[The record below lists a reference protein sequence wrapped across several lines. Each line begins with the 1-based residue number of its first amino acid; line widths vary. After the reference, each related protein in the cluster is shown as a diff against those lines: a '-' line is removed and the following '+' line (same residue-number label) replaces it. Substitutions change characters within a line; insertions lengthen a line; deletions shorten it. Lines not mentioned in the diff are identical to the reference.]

1 MLLNEINREQ
11 RSCMNARHKNNPMKK
26 IIYIAVAG
34 VLSLSACKQD
44 FLERPPLDQV
54 SDATFWQSENDV
66 YLAVNAIYNQLPGE
80 GLMYQDGASDNA
92 HAQYPWESTANAV
105 SSGVVST
112 DLDAGWS
119 FIAIRRQNYFME
131 NVDKAEMDESL
142 KERYKAEVR
151 FMRAFSYQR
160 MVENF
165 GDVPLI
171 LNTLH
176 IDSTNVARTP
186 KAEVTQFI
194 LKELEEVAEIL
205 PASYAGGK
213 GNERGRITRGAAL
226 ALKARIHL
234 YEGDWANAVAESEK
248 VMNMGYSLF
257 RLNEEEEIDAKDDY
271 SNWVDFENNAD
282 EQRFRLGLRSY
293 EGLFRAKNEGN
304 SEVILDRQYI
314 VQTDA
319 QYLNTYL
326 LPGTIGGW
334 SSITPTQA
342 LVDAYA
348 DYKTGEPAANIPSDE
363 QRAAWYD
370 SKSPEFQKEY
380 RNRDPRF
387 YASIL
392 FEDAPWNAIEDD
404 YSFTW
409 SQGASNMSQ
418 TGYNFRKLVDP
429 TAQRVT
435 LDNHSNIII
444 FRYAEIL
451 LTYAEAKNELSGPDA
466 SVYDA
471 LDQIRTRS
479 GMPVV
484 DRAAYADQASLRE
497 LIRRERRVELAL
509 EGQRYMDIRR
519 WEIAPQVMKSIMNIR
534 NSLAQERIWSDKLYL
549 MPVPQSQIDL
559 SEGLLTQNKGYN

>member
-1 MLLNEINREQ
+1 MRNLL
-11 RSCMNARHKNNPMKK
+11 
-26 IIYIAVAG
+26 YIAVAG

-54 SDATFWQSENDV
+54 SDATFWKSENDV
-66 YLAVNAIYNQLPGE
+66 YLAVNAVYSQLPGE
-80 GLMYQDGASDNA
+80 GLIYQDGASDNA
-92 HAQYPWESTANAV
+92 HAQYPWESTANSV

-119 FIAIRRQNYFME
+119 YVAIRRQNYFME
-131 NVDKAEMDESL
+131 NVDKAQMDENL

-151 FMRAFSYQR
+151 FMRAYSYQR

-186 KAEVTQFI
+186 KAQVTEFI
-194 LKELEEVAEIL
+194 LNELKEVSEIL
-205 PASYAGGK
+205 PATYAGGK
-213 GNERGRITRGAAL
+213 GFEKGRITKGAAF

-234 YEGDWANAVAESEK
+234 YEEDWANAVAESEK

-257 RLNEEEEIDAKDDY
+257 KVNQEEETDARDDY
-271 SNWVDFENNAD
+271 SQWVDFENEAD

-293 EGLFRAKNEGN
+293 ESLFRQKYEGN

-334 SSITPTQA
+334 SSVTPTQA
-342 LVDAYA
+342 LVNAYGN
-348 DYKTGEPAANIPSDE
+348 YKTGEAATSIPSDE

-370 SKSPEFQKEY
+370 SKSPEFKKEY
-380 RNRDPRF
+380 KNRDPRF

-392 FEDAPWNAIEDD
+392 FEDAPWNAIEDN
-404 YSFTW
+404 FTFAW

-418 TGYNFRKLVDP
+418 TGYNFRKMVDP
-429 TAQRVT
+429 AAQRVPQ
-435 LDNHSNIII
+435 DNHANIII

-466 SVYDA
+466 GIYEA

-479 GMPVV
+479 GMPAVN
-484 DRAAYADQASLRE
+484 RAAYADQGSLRE
-497 LIRRERRVELAL
+497 LIRSERRVELAL

-519 WEIAPQVMKSIMNIR
+519 WEIAPQVMKSIKNIR
-534 NSLAQERIWSDKLYL
+534 NSLAQERLWNDKLYL

>member
-1 MLLNEINREQ
+1 MEKTTT
-11 RSCMNARHKNNPMKK
+11 AKNNPMKK
-26 IIYIAVAG
+26 ILYIAVAG
-34 VLSLSACKQD
+34 MLSLSACKQD

-66 YLAVNAIYNQLPGE
+66 YLAVNAIYSQLPGE
-80 GLMYQDGASDNA
+80 GLIYQDGASDNA

-119 FIAIRRQNYFME
+119 YVTIRRQNYFME
-131 NVDKAEMDESL
+131 NVDKAQMDESL

-151 FMRAFSYQR
+151 FMRAYSYQR

-171 LNTLH
+171 LKTLH

-186 KAEVTQFI
+186 KAEVTEFI
-194 LKELEEVAEIL
+194 LNELQEVAEVL
-205 PASYAGGK
+205 PATYTGGK
-213 GNERGRITRGAAL
+213 GNEKGRITKGAAL

-234 YEGDWANAVAESEK
+234 YEEDWANAVTESEK
-248 VMNMGYSLF
+248 VMNLGYSLF
-257 RLNEEEEIDAKDDY
+257 KLNEEEAADAQDDY
-271 SNWVDFENNAD
+271 SPWVDFDNEAD
-282 EQRFRLGLRSY
+282 EERFRLGLRSY
-293 EGLFRAKNEGN
+293 EGLFRAKHEGN

-334 SSITPTQA
+334 SSVTPTQA
-342 LVDAYA
+342 LVDAYGN
-348 DYKTGEPAANIPSDE
+348 YKTGEAADNIPSDA
-363 QRAAWYD
+363 QRASWYD
-370 SKSPEFQKEY
+370 SKSPEFKKEY
-380 RNRDPRF
+380 QNRDPRF

-392 FEDAPWNAIEDD
+392 FENAPWNAIEDN
-404 YSFTW
+404 YTFSW

-429 TAQRVT
+429 AAQRAT

-444 FRYAEIL
+444 FRLAEIL

-466 SVYDA
+466 SIYDA

-484 DRAAYADQASLRE
+484 NRTAYADQASLRE
-497 LIRRERRVELAL
+497 LIRNERRVELAL

-519 WEIAPQVMKSIMNIR
+519 WKIAPQVMKSIKNIR
-534 NSLAQERIWSDKLYL
+534 NSLAQERLWNDKLYL

-559 SEGLLTQNKGYN
+559 SDGLLTQNKGYN